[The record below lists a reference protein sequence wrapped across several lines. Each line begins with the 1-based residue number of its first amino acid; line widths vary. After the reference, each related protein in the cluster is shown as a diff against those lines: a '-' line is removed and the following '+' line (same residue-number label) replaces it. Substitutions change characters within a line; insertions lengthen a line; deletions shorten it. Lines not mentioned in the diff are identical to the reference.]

1 MRDIEI
7 KDVNAKEA
15 SVRLGLDVI
24 MLLEDAA
31 LMLGKYY
38 QALFPSC
45 LVYTVPHNES
55 RHRRYQALGT

>member
-38 QALFPSC
+38 
-45 LVYTVPHNES
+45 
-55 RHRRYQALGT
+55 